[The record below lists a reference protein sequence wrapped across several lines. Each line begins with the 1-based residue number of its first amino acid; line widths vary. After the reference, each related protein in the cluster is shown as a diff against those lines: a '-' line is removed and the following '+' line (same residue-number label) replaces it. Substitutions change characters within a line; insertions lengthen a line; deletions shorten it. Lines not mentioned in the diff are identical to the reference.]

1 MEKYKALYEKAKE
14 ALNKIYNPIG
24 WMQNDAEKRGL
35 RLDGMWAIKLAEDPN
50 YLRKIANTAL
60 FELSTLEQE
69 PEEEMY
75 LKESVMKA
83 INDEPELP
91 GEMPDEIYYSFK
103 DDKGALAEL
112 LRITVKETKKGIR
125 NRLLEIK

>member
-1 MEKYKALYEKAKE
+1 MTKQEKIIAKQAELIELYKSIIPDYFSPYMADVKNAL
-14 ALNKIYNPIG
+14 
-24 WMQNDAEKRGL
+24 
-35 RLDGMWAIKLAEDPN
+35 
-50 YLRKIANTAL
+50 ANL
-60 FELSTLEQE
+60 QSE
-69 PEEEMY
+69 PKEEMY
-75 LKESVMKA
+75 PKESVMKA